1 MVYQGIFFFIYLV
14 FFSTWRMFF
23 MICLCSHLHIFPVR
37 EFILRWIVPSP
48 SRFLWMLLTSRM
60 NLTSTRC
67 SVLWR
72 LDAWCKRF
80 TSVPAWLL
88 KKTFNIMVW
97 LLQFTLIL
105 RHQSEGLFVILSLV
119 TVLVHFIMIYF
130 SKLLV
135 TFHRRYSDIMVHRLL
150 AVAIGALDSYPDLLS
165 KVKTQVGGCPT

>member
-1 MVYQGIFFFIYLV
+1 
-14 FFSTWRMFF
+14 
-23 MICLCSHLHIFPVR
+23 
-37 EFILRWIVPSP
+37 
-48 SRFLWMLLTSRM
+48 
-60 NLTSTRC
+60 
-67 SVLWR
+67 
-72 LDAWCKRF
+72 
-80 TSVPAWLL
+80 
-88 KKTFNIMVW
+88 MVW
-97 LLQFTLIL
+97 LLQFILIL